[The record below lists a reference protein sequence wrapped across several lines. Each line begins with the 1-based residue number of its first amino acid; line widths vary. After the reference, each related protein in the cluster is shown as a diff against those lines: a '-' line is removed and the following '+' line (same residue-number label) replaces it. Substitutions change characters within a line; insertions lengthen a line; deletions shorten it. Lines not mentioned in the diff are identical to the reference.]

1 MVAMI
6 NSVGQAIP
14 AGPEIPER
22 EFSMRI
28 AEPVSTL
35 VSAPAE
41 LATMTSR
48 VDPEG
53 ARRMME
59 MLVNLYADR
68 RLAVVREYVSNAVD
82 ASRAAGNGDPV
93 SVSTPTLLEP
103 NLVVADRGTGMS
115 LSEVESTFLA
125 FAASSKRESND
136 LIGGLGVGA
145 KSAWALAESFL
156 VDTVKDGRRTA
167 VRAASN
173 LEHQVLVAGA
183 PSDLPN
189 GTTIIVPVEVAG
201 CAEVWQRVVREVAS
215 AHDEGAVLVDGQPV
229 DSIGG
234 GPGWIGPVACR
245 RVDRPD
251 RSTVVVRSGGTL
263 FSSVPEITSRVL
275 EKTGLTAC
283 VIELPIGSFDHTPSR
298 ESVIATDRTRAA
310 VDAALGEFTT
320 AFASFAQRLADLAA
334 TDAGSAAKVRAE
346 TLGTAGSGRM
356 LPIPFRFGFP
366 AECQE
371 WVMAA
376 RSGRNRWERTGN
388 ARDSTFEAV
397 GAGTEL
403 GATLVISDV
412 PAGRAIARFAK
423 FLADEHPKV
432 RRVVAI
438 PAGQSTV
445 TLSVFRYGGEM
456 TAQSWEISA
465 SDAGVHYTFERL
477 RAVLAAGRT
486 QRRSAR
492 GYECV
497 VVGVH
502 GAHATMATLSAVEV
516 GARGLPVVYIEGE
529 RPVGAVVGGPASV
542 TVYLGRRKCGP
553 LLAEVPQA
561 VSREVWAEQQF
572 SAVAAEWSHTEA
584 LGAVYAVGWADR
596 SAFEIVAA
604 ALATRSAGDSREELL
619 EQVAQVAEAAGQTT
633 EAQIATVRSWNDSA
647 SARKLRAEVMTLHSR
662 LMRAYPLLRY
672 TGYWGNEKSHG
683 HYADYVAH
691 TPAASESEAA

>member
-1 MVAMI
+1 
-6 NSVGQAIP
+6 
-14 AGPEIPER
+14 
-22 EFSMRI
+22 MRI

-35 VSAPAE
+35 VSTPAE

-82 ASRAAGNGDPV
+82 ASRAAGNVHPV
-93 SVSTPTLLEP
+93 SVSTPTPLEP
-103 NLVVADRGTGMS
+103 NLVVTDRGTGMS
-115 LSEVESTFLA
+115 LSDVESTFLA

-156 VDTVKDGRRTA
+156 VDTVKDGRRTT

-189 GTTIIVPVEVAG
+189 GTTIIVPVEVG
-201 CAEVWQRVVREVAS
+201 GHAEAWQRVVREVAC
-215 AHDEGAVLVDGQPV
+215 AHDEGAVLVDGEPV
-229 DSIGG
+229 DSIGA

-263 FSSVPEITSRVL
+263 FSSVPEITTRVL
-275 EKTGLTAC
+275 ESTGLTGC

-298 ESVIATDRTRAA
+298 ESIIATERTRAA
-310 VDAALGEFTT
+310 VDAALGEFKT
-320 AFASFAQRLADLAA
+320 AFAAFAQRLAELAA
-334 TDAGSAAKVRAE
+334 TDVGAAAKLRSE
-346 TLGTAGSGRM
+346 TLGNSGSARM

-371 WVMAA
+371 WVMAG
-376 RSGRNRWERTGN
+376 RSGRSRWERTGN
-388 ARDSTFEAV
+388 ARDSSFEAV
-397 GAGTEL
+397 AADLEL
-403 GATLVISDV
+403 GATLVVSDV
-412 PAGRAIARFAK
+412 PAGRTVARFAK

-432 RRVVAI
+432 RRVVTI
-438 PAGQSTV
+438 PAGASTIA
-445 TLSVFRYGGEM
+445 LSVFRYGGDL

-465 SDAGVHYTFERL
+465 SDAGVHYTFDRL
-477 RAVLAAGRT
+477 RAVLADGRT
-486 QRRSAR
+486 HRRSAR

-497 VVGVH
+497 VVGAD
-502 GAHATMATLSAVEV
+502 GAQATMETLSAVEV

-553 LLAEVPQA
+553 LLAEAPHA
-561 VSREVWAEQQF
+561 LSREVWADQQF
-572 SAVAAEWSHTEA
+572 RAVAAEWSHTEA
-584 LGAVYAVGWADR
+584 LGAVYACGGADR

-604 ALATRSAGDSREELL
+604 ALAARGDGDSREELL
-619 EQVAQVAEAAGQTT
+619 TQVARVAVAAGQTT
-633 EAQIATVRSWNDSA
+633 EAQSAAVRAWNDGA
-647 SARKLRAEVMTLHSR
+647 SVRKLRAEINMLHSK

-672 TGYWGNEKSHG
+672 AGYWGNEQSHG

-691 TPAASESEAA
+691 TPAASDCEAA